1 MNPIAA
7 ASRLSLSHLSP
18 EVIQSEIRAMTVEC
32 QAAGGVN
39 LAQGVC
45 DTPIPDLVVKAAYQA
60 IRDGHNTYT
69 RLDGVE
75 PLRRAIAKKFQ
86 KYNHLDYDPQ
96 REILVTSGATG
107 AFDAACKALLN
118 PGDEVLLF
126 EPSYGYHLNTLRAG
140 GMVPVMVPLVGK
152 DFTLDRDA
160 LTSAITPRTRAI
172 VINTPSNPAGKVFS
186 RTELEFLASLA
197 VENDWFVFTDEIY
210 EYFLYDGVEHISP
223 ATLPGMR
230 ERTITMSGFSKVF
243 SITGWRI
250 GYLATDSRWTPSLG
264 YFQDLTY
271 ICAPT
276 PFQYACAAGLE
287 QLGDD
292 YYASLAT
299 DYLVKR
305 DTLCTALQQ
314 SGLTPSIPQGAYYV
328 LADASRLPGKTSRDK
343 ALYLLAET
351 KVGTVPGSAF
361 FDRRGAQAARGEN
374 LLRFCFAK
382 TDADLARAC
391 DGLSG
396 LRL

>member
-1 MNPIAA
+1 MNPTAA

-18 EVIQSEIRAMTVEC
+18 EVMQSEIRAMTVLC

-45 DTPIPDLVVKAAYQA
+45 DTPIPDVVVKAAHEA
-60 IRDGHNTYT
+60 IRQGHNTYT

-75 PLRRAIAKKFQ
+75 PLRRAIANKFQ

-96 REILVTSGATG
+96 HEILVTSGATG

-126 EPSYGYHLNTLRAG
+126 EPFYGYHLNTLRAG
-140 GMVPVMVPLVGK
+140 GIVPIMVPLVGT
-152 DFTLDRDA
+152 DFALDCDA
-160 LTSAITPRTRAI
+160 LTAAISPRTRAI

-186 RTELEFLASLA
+186 RAELEFLASLA

-250 GYLATDSRWTPSLG
+250 GYLAGDSRWTPSLG

-276 PFQYACAAGLE
+276 PFQYACATGLE

-292 YYASLAT
+292 YYASLAK
-299 DYLVKR
+299 DYLLKR
-305 DTLCTALQQ
+305 DTLCSALQQ
-314 SGLTPSIPQGAYYV
+314 AGLTPSIPKGAYYV

-361 FDRRGAQAARGEN
+361 FDQRGPQAARGET

-391 DGLSG
+391 DGLAT

>member
-1 MNPIAA
+1 MNPTAA

-18 EVIQSEIRAMTVEC
+18 EVMQSEIRAMTVLC

-45 DTPIPDLVVKAAYQA
+45 DTPIPDVVVQAAHEA
-60 IRDGHNTYT
+60 IRQGHNTYT

-75 PLRRAIAKKFQ
+75 PLRRAIANKFQ

-126 EPSYGYHLNTLRAG
+126 EPFYGYHLNTLRAG
-140 GMVPVMVPLVGK
+140 GIVPIMVPLVGT
-152 DFTLDRDA
+152 DFALDRDA
-160 LTSAITPRTRAI
+160 LTAAISPRTRAI

-223 ATLPGMR
+223 ATLPSMR

-250 GYLATDSRWTPSLG
+250 GYLAADSRWTPSLG

-276 PFQYACAAGLE
+276 PFQYACATGLE

-292 YYASLAT
+292 YYASLAK
-299 DYLVKR
+299 DYLLKR
-305 DTLCTALQQ
+305 DTLCSALQQ
-314 SGLTPSIPQGAYYV
+314 AGLAPSIPKGAYYV

-361 FDRRGAQAARGEN
+361 FDLRGPQAARAET

-391 DGLSG
+391 DGLAS
-396 LRL
+396 LRH

>member
-1 MNPIAA
+1 MNPTAA

-18 EVIQSEIRAMTVEC
+18 EVIQSEIRAMTVLC

-45 DTPIPDLVVKAAYQA
+45 DTPIPDVVVQAAHEA
-60 IRDGHNTYT
+60 IRQGHNTYT

-75 PLRRAIAKKFQ
+75 PLRRAIANKFQ

-96 REILVTSGATG
+96 HEILVTSGATG

-126 EPSYGYHLNTLRAG
+126 EPFYGYHLNTLRAG
-140 GMVPVMVPLVGK
+140 GMVPIMVPLVGT
-152 DFTLDRDA
+152 DFALDRDA
-160 LTSAITPRTRAI
+160 LTAAISPRTRAI

-186 RTELEFLASLA
+186 RAELEFLASLA

-250 GYLATDSRWTPSLG
+250 GYLAADSRWTPSLG

-276 PFQYACAAGLE
+276 PFQYACATGLD
-287 QLGDD
+287 QLGDN
-292 YYASLAT
+292 YYASLAK
-299 DYLVKR
+299 DYLLKR
-305 DTLCTALQQ
+305 DTLCSALQHA
-314 SGLTPSIPQGAYYV
+314 GLSPSIPKGAYYV

-361 FDRRGAQAARGEN
+361 FDLRGPQADRAET

-391 DGLSG
+391 DGLAG
-396 LRL
+396 LRH

>member
-126 EPSYGYHLNTLRAG
+126 EPFYGYHLNTLRAG

>member
-1 MNPIAA
+1 
-7 ASRLSLSHLSP
+7 
-18 EVIQSEIRAMTVEC
+18 MTVEC

-45 DTPIPDLVVKAAYQA
+45 DTPIPDVVVKAAYKA
-60 IRDGHNTYT
+60 ISDGHNTYT

-75 PLRRAIAKKFQ
+75 PLRRAIADKFQ

-126 EPSYGYHLNTLRAG
+126 EPFYGYHLNTLRAG
-140 GMVPVMVPLVGK
+140 GMVPVMVPLVGT
-152 DFTLDRDA
+152 DFALDREA
-160 LTSAITPRTRAI
+160 LTAVITPRTRAI

-186 RTELEFLASLA
+186 RAELEFLASLA
-197 VENDWFVFTDEIY
+197 IEHDWFVFTDEIY
-210 EYFLYDGVEHISP
+210 EYFLYDGVEHVSP
-223 ATLPGMR
+223 ATIPGMR

-250 GYLATDSRWTPSLG
+250 GYLATDSRWIPSLG

-276 PFQYACAAGLE
+276 PFQYACATGLE

-292 YYASLAT
+292 YYAALAK

-305 DTLCTALQQ
+305 NTLCAALLQA
-314 SGLTPSIPQGAYYV
+314 GLTPSIPQGAYYV
-328 LADASRLPGKTSRDK
+328 LADASSLPGRTSRDK
-343 ALYLLAET
+343 ALYLLKET

-361 FDRRGAQAARGEN
+361 FDKGGPQAERGEN

-382 TDADLARAC
+382 TDADLTRAC
-391 DGLSG
+391 EGLAT
-396 LRL
+396 LKL

>member
-1 MNPIAA
+1 MNPTAA

-18 EVIQSEIRAMTVEC
+18 EVMQSEIRAMTVLC

-45 DTPIPDLVVKAAYQA
+45 DTPIPDVVVQAAHEA
-60 IRDGHNTYT
+60 IRQGHNTYT

-75 PLRRAIAKKFQ
+75 PLRRAIANKFQ

-126 EPSYGYHLNTLRAG
+126 EPFYGYHLNTLRAG
-140 GMVPVMVPLVGK
+140 GIVPIMVPLVGT
-152 DFTLDRDA
+152 DFALDRDA
-160 LTSAITPRTRAI
+160 LTAAISPRTRAI

-223 ATLPGMR
+223 ATLPSMR

-250 GYLATDSRWTPSLG
+250 GYLAADSRWTPSLG

-276 PFQYACAAGLE
+276 PFQYACATGLE

-292 YYASLAT
+292 YYASLAK
-299 DYLVKR
+299 DYLLKR
-305 DTLCTALQQ
+305 DTLCSALQQ
-314 SGLTPSIPQGAYYV
+314 AGLAPSIPKGAYYV

-361 FDRRGAQAARGEN
+361 FDPRGPQAARAET

-391 DGLSG
+391 DGLAS
-396 LRL
+396 LRH